1 MNTRIFLA
9 IMATALIFSACKND
23 PYETF
28 GQDFEITKDTLSAR
42 QMDDLFDELDFHDTA
57 LVVFN
62 SKIDAVCQKKGCWM
76 EVDLD
81 EGYVARVT
89 FLDYGFFVPLNAA
102 GSDAIIY
109 GKAFWKSDST
119 AEKRHYAEDAGEEF
133 DEEELDE
140 DEDYAPHIIALG
152 VKIKK

>member
-1 MNTRIFLA
+1 M
-9 IMATALIFSACKND
+9 LIFSACKND

-28 GQDFEITKDTLSAR
+28 GQDFEITKDTLTAR
-42 QMDDLFDELDFHDTA
+42 QMDDLFDELDFEDTA
-57 LVVFN
+57 LVTFN
-62 SKIDAVCQKKGCWM
+62 SKIDAVCKKKGCWM

-102 GSDAIIY
+102 GSEAIIH
-109 GKAFWKSDST
+109 GKAFWKSDSA
-119 AEKRHYAEDAGEEF
+119 AEKQHYAEDAGEALTAE
-133 DEEELDE
+133 DILYEEDF
-140 DEDYAPHIIALG
+140 APHVIAIG

>member
-1 MNTRIFLA
+1 MNTRILLSIFTLA
-9 IMATALIFSACKND
+9 IVFTACKSN

-28 GQDFEITKDTLSAR
+28 GQDFEVTKDTLSAR
-42 QMDDLFDELDFHDTA
+42 QMDDLFDEIEIGDTV
-57 LVVFN
+57 LVTFS

-102 GSDAIIY
+102 GSKAIIH
-109 GKAFWKSDST
+109 GRAFWKADSA

-133 DEEELDE
+133 VETELDE
-140 DEDYAPHIIALG
+140 DEDYAPHVIALG
-152 VKIKK
+152 VKIEK